1 MDFVFLTDNLGS
13 IMATSGKRLGKGI
26 GSLLSN
32 RHGTEE
38 TSGDGK
44 LWVPLEDLEPNQEQ
58 PRIAVDKGVE
68 RLSESLRRHG
78 MMQPI
83 VVTHRAEGGY
93 EILAGERRWRAAKL
107 AGLASVPVIIREG
120 SLSGDERLELAL
132 IENVQRED
140 LDPIEKASACA
151 RLTTEYG
158 LTQEQVAEKLGYQR
172 STVANLVRL
181 LDLPEEIRV
190 DVSRETISAGHARA
204 LLKLQDSPLQNQ
216 AWKEIRSGEFSVRA
230 AESLCSSISK
240 GERQPKHDAKRSKPA
255 WAEEFQEK
263 VSRRLGL
270 RAELKLHAKAGGRLI
285 LHFAEIDDLDR
296 LGRDLGLPTET
307 EELLGD

>member
-1 MDFVFLTDNLGS
+1 
-13 IMATSGKRLGKGI
+13 MATTGKRLGKGI

-32 RHGTEE
+32 RHGSEE
-38 TSGDGK
+38 AGGDGK
-44 LWVPLEDLEPNQEQ
+44 LWIPLEDLQPNQEQ

-83 VVTHRAEGGY
+83 VVTHRTEGGY

-107 AGLASVPVIIREG
+107 AGLTSVPVIIREG
-120 SLSGDERLELAL
+120 TLSGDERLELAL

-140 LDPIEKASACA
+140 LDPIEKATACE
-151 RLTTEYG
+151 RLLSEYG

-181 LDLPEEIRV
+181 LDLPQDIRE

-216 AWKEIRSGEFSVRA
+216 AWQEIRSGELSVRA
-230 AESLCSSISK
+230 AETLCGQISK
-240 GERQPKHDAKRSKPA
+240 GERAPKHTAKGSKPA

-270 RAELKLHAKAGGRLI
+270 RAELKLHAKSGGRLI

-296 LGRDLGLPTET
+296 LGQDLNLPTET